1 MEFSRTGEFGSQF
14 LNWLQNEKG
23 LKERSACDVLSHLS
37 RSSKFINIFK
47 SGLDGDDLAYLLGKN
62 KEFSELSATVKSHLR
77 RSVRL
82 FIEFQAIYSKDIS
95 PELF

>member
-1 MEFSRTGEFGSQF
+1 MEFSRAGKFGSEF

-23 LKERSACDVLSHLS
+23 LKERSAYDVLSHLS
-37 RSSKFINIFK
+37 RSSKFINIFEN
-47 SGLDGDDLAYLLGKN
+47 GLDGDDLAYLLGKN
-62 KEFSELSATVKSHLR
+62 KEFPELSATVKSHLR

-82 FIEFQAIYSKDIS
+82 FFEYQTKSSKDIS